1 MYVNLKYAGHIAVLT
16 GKTKEP
22 MDLGEADSIADIIS
36 KLDKRYYGFK
46 DVFMPKGKIFNFN
59 TSIYLRRAGEPTSSI
74 IDENQKVKEDDVLFF
89 W

>member
-1 MYVNLKYAGHIAVLT
+1 MYINLKYAGHIAMLT

-22 MDLGEADSIADIIS
+22 MDVGEVDSIASVI
-36 KLDKRYYGFK
+36 KQLDKKYCGFK

-59 TSIYLRRAGEPTSSI
+59 TSIYLRRIGEPTSSI
-74 IDENQKVKEDDVLFF
+74 IDENQKVKKGDVLFF

>member
-1 MYVNLKYAGHIAVLT
+1 MYITLKYGGHIAMLT

-22 MDLGEADSIADIIS
+22 MDIAEADSITDIIS
-36 KLDKRYYGFK
+36 NLDKKYAGFK

-59 TSIYLRRAGEPTSSI
+59 TSIYVRRIGEPTVSI
-74 IDENQKVKEDDVLFF
+74 IDENQKVKEHDVLFF